1 MINRINFPFN
11 SLHFHVRINKKRLTI
26 SSIVEEFI
34 STMGKY
40 GELALWLN
48 RFFETFIFDPFLV

>member
-11 SLHFHVRINKKRLTI
+11 SLHFHVHINKKRLTI

-40 GELALWLN
+40 GEYGTMAKSIL
-48 RFFETFIFDPFLV
+48 